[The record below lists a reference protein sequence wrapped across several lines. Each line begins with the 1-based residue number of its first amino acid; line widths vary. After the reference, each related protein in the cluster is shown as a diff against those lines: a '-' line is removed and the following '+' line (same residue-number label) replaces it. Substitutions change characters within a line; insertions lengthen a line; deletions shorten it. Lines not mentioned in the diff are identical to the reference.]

1 MTMFNIT
8 DGNNNISRDKPVEHI
23 DMVIGLHVSACTSCT
38 RTMRFRPCF
47 RRDIAID
54 ITESVQ
60 LFVCFPYAAV
70 RNITL
75 AKTEDLSR
83 LSPSPESF
91 SRRAQRARPAV
102 PNPAAAMEALGE
114 PLLDAKPKGDEKTAV
129 AKRKLL
135 IGAGLCTAFMLTEIF
150 GGVVCGSLAIITDA
164 AHMLSD
170 VAG

>member
-75 AKTEDLSR
+75 AKTEAAH
-83 LSPSPESF
+83 PF
-91 SRRAQRARPAV
+91 
-102 PNPAAAMEALGE
+102 PNPAKGAPCGTKARRRHGGARRAAARRQAEG
-114 PLLDAKPKGDEKTAV
+114 
-129 AKRKLL
+129 R
-135 IGAGLCTAFMLTEIF
+135 
-150 GGVVCGSLAIITDA
+150 
-164 AHMLSD
+164 
-170 VAG
+170 

>member
-1 MTMFNIT
+1 MIMFNIT

-23 DMVIGLHVSACTSCT
+23 NLVIGLHVSACTSCT
-38 RTMRFRPCF
+38 RTRRF
-47 RRDIAID
+47 RRDNAID

>member
-1 MTMFNIT
+1 MIMFNIT
-8 DGNNNISRDKPVEHI
+8 DGNNNISRHKPVEHI
-23 DMVIGLHVSACTSCT
+23 DVVIGLHVSACTSYT
-38 RTMRFRPCF
+38 RTMCV

-102 PNPAAAMEALGE
+102 PKPAAAMEALGE